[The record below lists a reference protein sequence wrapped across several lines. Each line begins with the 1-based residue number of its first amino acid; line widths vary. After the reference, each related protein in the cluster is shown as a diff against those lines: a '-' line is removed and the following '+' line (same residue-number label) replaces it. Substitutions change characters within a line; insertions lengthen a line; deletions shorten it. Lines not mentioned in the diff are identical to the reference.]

1 MHLYLSGTPK
11 NDRFQVIEN
20 QMCSHRLFSL
30 YRDYQSEVFSWLRD
44 VKSGI
49 QDFDDYCAHDPS
61 RIEVCADADLKMQ
74 HMLRERGIAEEWP
87 GYHATLS
94 DVSETLPGS
103 HPKYIMLDSG
113 AFTAWNT
120 GAPVSL
126 DDVKSVYERFL
137 TEADGFFEEVWLIN
151 LDVITESSSPPDAK
165 QAAMQQSD
173 RNLAELRSEF
183 GQCVLPVF
191 HQDEGQERLLEV
203 VDQANGYLC
212 LSPNN
217 KKPEEDRWRWAMLAR
232 SALSDLDCSV
242 RTHGLATTGNHMIR
256 NATLYSGDSEAWTRH
271 ARYGVVDLIEAETTI
286 AECPI
291 THSARTDSGE
301 TIEIDR
307 YLQIKEVSNPRYKG
321 YHIGAERNDWNRKT
335 NEQIIDNAKHFSHL
349 GIINPSPCHPGL
361 WSVGTN
367 RFGVMRRSR
376 FNRRS
381 FAFCVPASIGKPA
394 SANLRS
400 TSGPFA
406 YRLAR
411 SSVSSVLIPF
421 SFSNEIIRPAP
432 SVPLESAVR
441 PTTSNTPQTGMF
453 AILSPLASW
462 KKIMSVPRT

>member
-1 MHLYLSGTPK
+1 
-11 NDRFQVIEN
+11 
-20 QMCSHRLFSL
+20 MCSHRLLSL
-30 YRDYQSEVFSWLRD
+30 YRDYQAEVFSWLRD

-49 QDFDDYCAHDPS
+49 RDFNDYCAQDPS

-74 HMLRERGIAEEWP
+74 QMLRERGITEDWP

-94 DVSETLPGS
+94 DVSKALS
-103 HPKYIMLDSG
+103 RSYPKHIMLDSG

-120 GAPVSL
+120 GAPVTL

-137 TEADGFFEEVWLIN
+137 TAADGLFEEVWLIN
-151 LDVITESSSPPDAK
+151 LDVITEDSSSPETK

-173 RNLAELRSEF
+173 HNLAELRSEF
-183 GQCVLPVF
+183 GKCVLPVF

-242 RTHGLATTGNHMIR
+242 RTHGLATTGNHMMR

-286 AECPI
+286 SECPA
-291 THSARTDSGE
+291 THTARTENGN

-307 YLQIKEVSNPRYKG
+307 YLQIKEVSNPRYRG

-335 NEQIIDNAKHFSHL
+335 NERVIDNSKHFSHL
-349 GIINPSPCHPGL
+349 NAEKRGAVRRRVEQYLPFVVAQFDMRARSIINLGELRALASERNWREPTGPTVTVKIDGQEIDPTPYMGQPVEVRPYPLAES
-361 WSVGTN
+361 S
-367 RFGVMRRSR
+367 SR
-376 FNRRS
+376 FLAQHR
-381 FAFCVPASIGKPA
+381 
-394 SANLRS
+394 
-400 TSGPFA
+400 A
-406 YRLAR
+406 YAGL
-411 SSVSSVLIPF
+411 
-421 SFSNEIIRPAP
+421 
-432 SVPLESAVR
+432 
-441 PTTSNTPQTGMF
+441 
-453 AILSPLASW
+453 
-462 KKIMSVPRT
+462 